1 MSEQDNRLDSVF
13 KDKVNSKEIE
23 FREEDW
29 LKARKL
35 IDADRRNRKKRFLM
49 LFFVFMS
56 LLSIGTTLF
65 LLPDRS
71 GKHTAPTTPDI
82 VSQPRSSSSNDVA
95 NDDAKDRK
103 ADVPAQ
109 QVITDERSG
118 TANNQSSANT
128 ETIRSSATYTKQNSS
143 PEQIRTAGN
152 GDQPVSRKSALRR
165 KESEQEAQTQSKPY
179 RKNRNRKPLPPT
191 EDMSY
196 LLTDSA
202 SSADGPA
209 TRNQDA
215 SAIFIRTKANS
226 PFFKAVNAE
235 CDTCLKTVDSYLAYR
250 KPKEHRKNSLSIE
263 AGTNVYHNGINLH
276 GGLMY
281 NQFVMRYLSLHT
293 GVLYTRI
300 HQDLPERNFGFV
312 QYTFG
317 ELPANKSVDTKR
329 LDYLEIPLN
338 VGIHLTPHHAIF
350 TGASYLYLL
359 QSADRVTITNINGT
373 KTETR
378 DNGYMTVFNTYDI
391 QAHLSYRFTHNQWYA
406 TAGYYIGFTDITDN
420 AKYGLTQ
427 HDPNSGIRLT
437 FGFHLW

>member
-13 KDKVNSKEIE
+13 KDKVNSKEAE

-71 GKHTAPTTPDI
+71 RKHTAATTPDTI
-82 VSQPRSSSSNDVA
+82 TPPRSTSSADVA
-95 NDDAKDRK
+95 NDDANDHN
-103 ADVPAQ
+103 ADDSARQ
-109 QVITDERSG
+109 TSTAEQAR
-118 TANNQSSANT
+118 TANDQSSVNT
-128 ETIRSSATYTKQNSS
+128 ESTGSKTTHPKQTSSSKQT
-143 PEQIRTAGN
+143 RTAGN
-152 GDQPVSRKSALRR
+152 GDQPVSRKSALRS
-165 KESEQEAQTQSKPY
+165 KQSEQALQAQSRPH
-179 RKNRNRKPLPPT
+179 RRNRNHKPLPPA

-196 LLTDSA
+196 VLTDST
-202 SSADGPA
+202 SPTDGPA
-209 TRNQDA
+209 TRNKDA

-226 PFFKAVNAE
+226 PFFKVVSAE

-263 AGTNVYHNGINLH
+263 AGTNFYNNGINLH

-281 NQFVMRYLSLHT
+281 NQFVLRYLSLHT
-293 GVLYTRI
+293 GIVYTRT
-300 HQDLPERNFGFV
+300 HQDLPARTFGST

-317 ELPANKSVDTKR
+317 ELPGNKSIDTRR
-329 LDYLEIPLN
+329 LDYIEIPLN
-338 VGIHLTPHHAIF
+338 IGIHLTSQHAIL

-359 QSADRVTITNINGT
+359 QSADRITTTDINGIQ
-373 KTETR
+373 TEAR

-391 QAHLSYRFTHNQWYA
+391 QAHLSYRFTYNQWYA
-406 TAGYYIGFTDITDN
+406 TAGYYMGLTDITNN
-420 AKYGLTQ
+420 ATYGLAQ
-427 HDPNSGIRLT
+427 RDRNSGFRLT